1 MSLKQ
6 AETPFKPSKSSFQ
19 QTNLE
24 SEEIPIESDERKDI
38 LMSKSRS
45 FLCVVSQK
53 TEIIFNILSQ
63 EKDLFR

>member
-45 FLCVVSQK
+45 FSCVVA
-53 TEIIFNILSQ
+53 
-63 EKDLFR
+63 